1 MKGSLYAV
9 LRLLFIGV
17 GRLFFRFRTSGR
29 EHVPREGGLLIA
41 ANHASY
47 LDIPVLGCGLP
58 RRAAYLGRQD
68 LFRWPILNCLMRS
81 LGWIPLRHDRVDRG
95 GLRTAVRLIKDGN
108 SVVIYP
114 EGTRSRDGR
123 LGRGKP
129 GLGVI
134 VAEAGCPVLPVY
146 IGGTHEVLPVGALW
160 PRLHPIRVVIGAP
173 IDFSQESQ
181 EYSRKEFYQHVSRTV
196 MARIA
201 ELGQVAQPTEPSAGR
216 AQEAEQP
223 GEQPAARPFNAE

>member
-1 MKGSLYAV
+1 MSGLFYGFLWV
-9 LRLLFIGV
+9 LGNVV
-17 GRLFFRFRTSGR
+17 GRLCFRFRTTGR
-29 EHVPREGGLLIA
+29 EHVPRHGGLLIA

-58 RRAAYLGRQD
+58 RRAAFLGRKD
-68 LFRWPILNCLMRS
+68 LFRWPILNRLMRA
-81 LGWIPLRHDRVDRG
+81 LGWIPIRHDRMDRG
-95 GLRTAVRLIKDGN
+95 GMRMAVRLIKEGKV
-108 SVVIYP
+108 VVIYP

-160 PRLHPIRVVIGAP
+160 PRLHPLKVMIGEP
-173 IDFSQESQ
+173 IHFSGASQ
-181 EYSRKEFYQHVSRTV
+181 RYAGKEFYQHVSRTV
-196 MARIA
+196 MAAIA
-201 ELGQVAQPTEPSAGR
+201 GLGQVSQPTDTSVDRSDR
-216 AQEAEQP
+216 ADQP
-223 GEQPAARPFNAE
+223 REHPAARPFNAE